1 MRPASHGSQKGG
13 LDIFFYAT
21 HLANLKDEMLPR
33 LKKNLADLEDLL
45 NGRITG
51 DNITDLSITT
61 AKLASGAVTAAKTAD
76 GVGQVASGTY
86 TGDGATLNRIIPVG
100 FIPRHVEVWKQST
113 GMVFEAIGSG
123 SIAFSNFMRD
133 AAGVQTTAAADW
145 QGIDVTGSGGFKLGS
160 GAGGGLS
167 NTNTIVYWWVAI
179 R

>member
-1 MRPASHGSQKGG
+1 M
-13 LDIFFYAT
+13 FFYAT
-21 HLANLKDEMLPR
+21 HLANLKDDMLPR

-45 NGRITG
+45 NGRITA

-61 AKLASGAVTAAKTAD
+61 AKLAAGAVTAAKTAD
-76 GVGQVASGTY
+76 GVGQCASGTY
-86 TGDGATLNRIIPVG
+86 TGDASVNRIVSVG

-123 SIAFSNFMRD
+123 TIAYSNFMRD
-133 AAGVQTTAAADW
+133 AAGVQTSAAGDW

-167 NTNTIVYWWVAI
+167 NTNLITFWWVAV

>member
-1 MRPASHGSQKGG
+1 M
-13 LDIFFYAT
+13 FFYAT
-21 HLANLKDEMLPR
+21 HLANLKDDMLPR

-45 NGRITG
+45 NGRITA

-61 AKLASGAVTAAKTAD
+61 AKLAAGAVTAAKTAD

-86 TGDGATLNRIIPVG
+86 TGDASVNRIVSVG

-123 SIAFSNFMRD
+123 TIAYSNFMRD
-133 AAGVQTTAAADW
+133 AAGVQTSAAAEW

-167 NTNTIVYWWVAI
+167 NTNLITFWWVCF